1 MQILQGTGGI
11 LHKARVHPVKIR
23 HQRMANGI
31 AAVPLIGVTLINP
44 IVDMQRRACR
54 PHFLSGAV
62 QQRTNN
68 LAPHRRN
75 TGESSQPGAPSQAEQ
90 HGLHRIRKRMRR
102 GDPITV
108 QRLKKGVPRLP
119 GIRLNAHTGSLG
131 LSGCVDC
138 FFKIRQM
145 LPGAKIPH
153 KGSVRPGAFAP
164 NAVLHMGNGDL
175 QLPSF
180 PAAEQVVKQ

>member
-1 MQILQGTGGI
+1 M
-11 LHKARVHPVKIR
+11 HKARVHPVKIR

-31 AAVPLIGVTLINP
+31 AAVPLIGVTLIDP
-44 IVDMQRRACR
+44 IVDMQRRTCR

-62 QQRTNN
+62 QQRTND

-75 TGESSQPGAPSQAEQ
+75 AGESSQPGAPSQAEQ
-90 HGLHRIRKRMRR
+90 HGLHRIRKRVRR

-145 LPGAKIPH
+145 QKSRT
-153 KGSVRPGAFAP
+153 K
-164 NAVLHMGNGDL
+164 
-175 QLPSF
+175 
-180 PAAEQVVKQ
+180 AASARELSPRMPCSTWATVICSCHRSLRLSR